1 MLHSKSEEDS
11 NKANDVTKQVEFESP
26 IIRNLSDQKLF
37 EALDETDQDLQMQ
50 RQHLNST
57 LVVQEIG

>member
-37 EALDETDQDLQMQ
+37 EALDETD
-50 RQHLNST
+50 
-57 LVVQEIG
+57 